1 MPFKPT
7 STNPWINLI
16 TKTMIR
22 LYFIVNAKITKHDPL
37 MNMDPPKILNE
48 NENQTLNDEQ

>member
-1 MPFKPT
+1 M
-7 STNPWINLI
+7 I